1 VVYDPLGDEIE
12 SDDEVANVIDG
23 DPSTS
28 WRTEAYSM
36 PIREFKDGVGLVF
49 DVDGTPSTMFIRG
62 LSETTYLIGWSDSI
76 PDSPDGWEHILRG
89 TLQTSEVRAHL
100 PVRGGGVWRL
110 WFIDLPERPDETFQT
125 IINEVRFAS

>member
-1 VVYDPLGDEIE
+1 
-12 SDDEVANVIDG
+12 
-23 DPSTS
+23 
-28 WRTEAYSM
+28 M